1 MQNNTIKE
9 KLAALKNTGKR
20 LYTNNYTNSAL
31 EAAEELWES
40 KEGILFSYDDHGVKR
55 LVYNVADFKEL
66 KTLLQQIEGSG
77 YILEFLS
84 RDKDENRGLLEQ
96 SGCSILARMK
106 RVSNP
111 DCRFVFTDSPI
122 MAYADLNLG
131 REAFV
136 EEAQEI
142 NQTLWSVFDTRVS
155 HLSSDEE
162 LQHAIRNGQISIY
175 RGENGTI
182 DAIMQTVVHPRKF
195 YFNHAYNKADKS
207 VIHAM
212 ILKRMRTYVEAGG
225 KYVYAWVEEKNI
237 ASFKFNGNK
246 KMKMIEIG
254 GSSVYQFVWDYIDS
268 NAYVVVKG
276 QEALVIDPVDTKEFW
291 AFLKDRAIQRAT
303 VVLTHGHFD
312 HITGLNS
319 LPM

>member
-1 MQNNTIKE
+1 MAARNCCPYPIPPPSPAQISTTIMQNNTIKE

-106 RVSNP
+106 RVSIP

-122 MAYADLNLG
+122 MAYVDLNLG

-237 ASFKFNGNK
+237 ASFKFNGK
-246 KMKMIEIG
+246 YGMEHDGMW
-254 GSSVYQFVWDYIDS
+254 SMVYQL
-268 NAYVVVKG
+268 
-276 QEALVIDPVDTKEFW
+276 E
-291 AFLKDRAIQRAT
+291 R
-303 VVLTHGHFD
+303 
-312 HITGLNS
+312 
-319 LPM
+319 